1 MTHLPV
7 DLAYEEHGTGIP
19 LMLVHGFPLNR
30 TIWRPLVPLLESK
43 FRMVL
48 PDLRGFGQSPV
59 PEGTYSM
66 RLLAEDLRALLDT
79 LKIEKVVLVGHSM
92 GGYVSLAFAQAYP
105 HRLAGL
111 AMVSSQAA
119 ADNPEVR
126 ASRSL
131 WDKVIEE
138 TKRRGLK
145 PLAESMS
152 KRLTCQPDL
161 VAPLRELILKCNP
174 QGVIGALKG
183 MAERPNAQEWLSSI
197 VVPAVVI
204 AGSEDAIIPPDRP
217 KVMTQLLGRAWLVE
231 VSGAAHM
238 PMMEQPAAVAKAL
251 LQLVSSF

>member
-30 TIWRPLVPLLESK
+30 SIWRPLVPLLESK
-43 FRMVL
+43 FHLVL

-59 PEGTYSM
+59 TEGTYSM

-79 LKIEKVVLVGHSM
+79 LNIEKVVLAGHSM

-111 AMVSSQAA
+111 ALVSSQAA
-119 ADNPEVR
+119 PDSPETR
-126 ASRSL
+126 ASREKS
-131 WDKVIEE
+131 IEE

-145 PLAESMS
+145 PLATKFSA
-152 KRLTCQPDL
+152 RLTCQPVL
-161 VAPLRELILKCNP
+161 VAPLRDLILKCNP
-174 QGVIGALKG
+174 LGVIGALKG

-197 VVPAVVI
+197 VVPSVVI
-204 AGSEDAIIPPDRP
+204 AGTEDSIIPLERP
-217 KVMTQLLGRAWLVE
+217 RLMTQLLGRAFLVE
-231 VSGAAHM
+231 VSNAAHM
-238 PMMEQPAAVAKAL
+238 PMMEQPPVVANAI
-251 LQLVSSF
+251 LQLISSF